1 MDPGLSPRAGGW
13 GFSLATM
20 SLSRPV
26 YSYRKRKEIE
36 PKELPSFT
44 ISLILIAYTRQLEI
58 LATALH
64 ASLKFQ
70 SLR

>member
-1 MDPGLSPRAGGW
+1 MDPGLSPRARGW

-20 SLSRPV
+20 SMSPG
-26 YSYRKRKEIE
+26 YSYRKQKEIE

-44 ISLILIAYTRQLEI
+44 IPLILIAYTWQLEI

-64 ASLKFQ
+64 APLNS
-70 SLR
+70 SH

>member
-13 GFSLATM
+13 GLSLVTM
-20 SLSRPV
+20 SMSRPV